1 MRRPLRL
8 AALTG
13 GRRAAKVLASRIAG
27 TGAMGDGGDGKD
39 RIGWRARLVPGVPM
53 AVIYAMLLYAVV
65 LILDQA
71 DAAGGGALLMI
82 AFLFGVPAA
91 TSSVA
96 VMIADPQGRAG
107 GGRHALIGFIVT
119 SAFLLLAMV
128 LLGEGGICVIMVSP
142 VFYGASILGALFTGR
157 MLRRTRGRT
166 AALVLVLA
174 PVIGMPVET
183 QATYPER
190 TGTVT
195 TVIEIAAPPEVVWRH
210 TVAIPDIR
218 PEELGWT
225 FSHAIVGVPRPED
238 ARLEGEGVGAV
249 RHLRWGHGVH
259 FQEWIT
265 GWELNRSLAWA
276 FHFAPDS
283 IPAAVEGHIRVN
295 SPYLKLTGGH
305 YTLDPLPG
313 GWTRLTLQTDYW
325 IATPINAYCAW
336 WGDVFLN
343 DFHGI
348 VLGVIKARSERAAA
362 A

>member
-1 MRRPLRL
+1 
-8 AALTG
+8 
-13 GRRAAKVLASRIAG
+13 
-27 TGAMGDGGDGKD
+27 MGDGEGMDGG
-39 RIGWRARLVPGVPM
+39 IGWRRRLIPAVPM
-53 AVIYAMLLYAVV
+53 AVVYALLLYGVV
-65 LILDQA
+65 LFVDWA
-71 DAAGGGALLMI
+71 DNAGGGALLLM

-96 VMIADPQGRAG
+96 VMIADPSGRAG
-107 GGRHALIGFIVT
+107 GGRHALIGALVT
-119 SAFLLLAMV
+119 TAFMLVAMV
-128 LLGEGGICVIMVSP
+128 LLAEGGVCVIMASP
-142 VFYGASILGALFTGR
+142 LFYGASILGALFTGLL
-157 MLRRTRGRT
+157 LRRTRGRA

-174 PVIGMPVET
+174 PVIGMPVEA
-183 QATYPER
+183 QVRYPER

-195 TVIEIAAPPEVVWRH
+195 TVIEIAAPPEMVWRN
-210 TVAIPDIR
+210 TLAIPDIR
-218 PEELGWT
+218 PQELGWT

-249 RHLRWGHGVH
+249 RHLRWGHDVH

-265 GWELNRSLAWA
+265 GWEPNRSLAWT

-313 GWTRLTLQTDYW
+313 GRTRLTLQTDYW
-325 IATPINAYCAW
+325 IQTPINAYCAW

-348 VLGVIKARSERAAA
+348 VLGVIKARSESAA
-362 A
+362 